1 MSSVEAK
8 LSSKFPRNVI
18 FSLSYSFH
26 IISVTSE
33 VIFVSNHFDKDVIW
47 LFSQNSPFY
56 LSWGRRV
63 MMMME
68 RGMMRAFCSFQLL
81 AALVKL
87 DKVAADPA
95 LAGLMP

>member
-18 FSLSYSFH
+18 FILSYSFH

-56 LSWGRRV
+56 LTWGRV
-63 MMMME
+63 MMMM
-68 RGMMRAFCSFQLL
+68 MMDNDEGVLQLSTFGG
-81 AALVKL
+81 AC
-87 DKVAADPA
+87 
-95 LAGLMP
+95 